1 EAADRPALG
10 AAAHRPEPVPLSFAQ
25 QRLWFVDRME
35 ALGATYNIPFAFRLT
50 GTLDRAALAGALDDT
65 VARHESLR
73 TVFPDTDGVPYQ
85 RVLAPADG
93 LVPLAVTPAAPVDI
107 DRLLAASAGRGFD
120 LAAELPLRAELFAI
134 GDTEHVLL
142 LVVHH
147 IAADGWSVGPLA
159 RDLAAAYAARRDGTT
174 AAAEPLP
181 VQYADY
187 ALWQRGMLGDR
198 GEPGSVLSRQL
209 TYWQHALDGLPD
221 HVELPFDRPRPPVAG
236 HAGGHVTLAFDP
248 HTEARIREV
257 ARARGVSVH
266 MVLHAGLA
274 ALLTRLGAGT
284 DVPIGTPVAGRTD
297 AALDDLVGFFVNTL
311 VLRTD
316 TSGDPTFGELL
327 DRVRETALCAY
338 AHQDAPF
345 EQVVE
350 AVNPVRSLAHH
361 PLFQVMLALQNTPG
375 GGFALPGLTAEPV
388 PVGTATAKFDLFF
401 AVTEGLDD
409 GLRVAVEYRA
419 DLFDHTTVEA
429 LATRWLRLLD
439 AASADPDRPIG
450 RIDILSAAERRT
462 LLALPAARSAPPE
475 TLPGLFEA
483 QVRAVPDLPAVESA
497 DGTRTYRELNADA
510 NRIAHAL
517 IARGIG
523 PDDTVAVAL
532 PRGSAPI
539 AALLGIL
546 KAGAAYQPIDAD
558 HPAARIRLMLTEAR
572 PALLVTRSGVLD
584 DDAVA
589 PGDGI
594 ATLLLDAAAWAAESC
609 LLPTRNPADNDRCRP
624 LDPRHPA
631 YLIAT
636 SGSTGTPK
644 AVAMPGGAVVNLL
657 RWHHDAV
664 GGGAGTRTAQ
674 FTAVGFDVSVQEI
687 LSAVCHGKTL
697 CVPSEEQRR
706 SAELFAAW
714 LDEQQVAELFAPTL
728 VVEALAEAAGE
739 AGLDLP
745 ALRCIAQAGEA
756 LRMTAGLRSFVD
768 RVPGRRLHNHYG
780 PAETHVVT
788 AHTVPAGGPAGAS
801 LPPIGTP
808 IPGVRAYVLDAGLN
822 PVPPRVPGELFIA
835 GAALA
840 RGYVGRAGRTAERFV
855 ADPYAPADEPGAR
868 MYRTGDLARWNAD
881 GELEYLGRGDRQ
893 VKVRGFRVEL
903 GDIESALSGCPGVAQ
918 TAVVPRQIRP
928 GEVQL
933 VAHVVAGAG
942 AVSDG
947 TDTSGDFTD
956 RLRRSLRERLPD
968 YMVPAVFLVHDRP
981 LPLTPNGKLNRAALP
996 QIPAPRPGDA
1006 DTGPAA
1012 PRPPRTPHERLLAEL
1027 FAEVLG
1033 LPERDVD
1040 VDADF

>member
-1 EAADRPALG
+1 
-10 AAAHRPEPVPLSFAQ
+10 PVPLSFAQ

-361 PLFQVMLALQNTPG
+361 PLFQVMLTLEHGAPEVPD
-375 GGFALPGLTAEPV
+375 LPGL
-388 PVGTATAKFDLFF
+388 
-401 AVTEGLDD
+401 AVTEARLWTDTAKYDLTFALTDAGDGGLD
-409 GLRVAVEYRA
+409 GTVEYRT
-419 DLFDHTTVEA
+419 DLFTSSGAEA
-429 LATRWLRLLD
+429 LAARWLRVLR
-439 AASADPDRPIG
+439 AVAADPGQRIG
-450 RIDILSAAERRT
+450 RIDVLGADERAELLDGASGVPSEGIVPRTFGDLFAAQVTATPDAPALEAADGERLTYRE
-462 LLALPAARSAPPE
+462 LDARANRVAHALAVRGIGPEALVALALPRGVAQVVAVLGVLKAGAGYVPIDPRLPAARVRFLLDDAAPA
-475 TLPGLFEA
+475 LVLDDEA
-483 QVRAVPDLPAVESA
+483 QVAALADGHPDTPPAV
-497 DGTRTYRELNADA
+497 
-510 NRIAHAL
+510 
-517 IARGIG
+517 
-523 PDDTVAVAL
+523 
-532 PRGSAPI
+532 
-539 AALLGIL
+539 
-546 KAGAAYQPIDAD
+546 
-558 HPAARIRLMLTEAR
+558 AARH
-572 PALLVTRSGVLD
+572 
-584 DDAVA
+584 
-589 PGDGI
+589 
-594 ATLLLDAAAWAAESC
+594 AA
-609 LLPTRNPADNDRCRP
+609 
-624 LDPRHPA
+624 HPA
-631 YLIAT
+631 YVVYT
-636 SGSTGTPK
+636 SGSTGRPK
-644 AVAMPGGAVVNLL
+644 GVVVPHTGVAWLAAESARLGAGPGARHLQFASPSFDMSFWDLCAALLHGGTLVLAPADEPLAALTDRRLGITHALVPPSALTAV
-657 RWHHDAV
+657 RDAGITAGTLVV
-664 GGGAGTRTAQ
+664 GGEACPPDLVARWAPGRHMINAYGPTETTVLATLTGALCADGAGTERT
-674 FTAVGFDVSVQEI
+674 E
-687 LSAVCHGKTL
+687 
-697 CVPSEEQRR
+697 
-706 SAELFAAW
+706 
-714 LDEQQVAELFAPTL
+714 
-728 VVEALAEAAGE
+728 
-739 AGLDLP
+739 
-745 ALRCIAQAGEA
+745 
-756 LRMTAGLRSFVD
+756 
-768 RVPGRRLHNHYG
+768 N
-780 PAETHVVT
+780 
-788 AHTVPAGGPAGAS
+788 
-801 LPPIGTP
+801 PPIGRPMT
-808 IPGVRAYVLDAGLN
+808 GARAYVLDASLQPA
-822 PVPPRVPGELFIA
+822 PVGVPGELYMA
-835 GAALA
+835 GRGLA
-840 RGYVGRAGRTAERFV
+840 RGYLGRPGLTAERFV
-855 ADPYAPADEPGAR
+855 ADPYAAEPGAR
-868 MYRTGDLARWNAD
+868 MYRTGDLVRVRPDGALDFVGRAD
-881 GELEYLGRGDRQ
+881 DQIKIRGYRIEPGE
-893 VKVRGFRVEL
+893 
-903 GDIESALSGCPGVAQ
+903 IEAALAAHAEV
-918 TAVVPRQIRP
+918 TRAVVLAHDNR
-928 GEVQL
+928 L
-933 VAHVVAGAG
+933 AANVAAA
-942 AVSDG
+942 
-947 TDTSGDFTD
+947 SGRTPAAAD
-956 RLRRSLRERLPD
+956 LRAHLEARLPG
-968 YMVPAVFLVHDRP
+968 YMVPAAFVVLP
-981 LPLTPNGKLNRAALP
+981 ELPLLVNGKLDRAALP
-996 QIPAPRPGDA
+996 APTWDGTAGGGRAPRSSDE
-1006 DTGPAA
+1006 TVV
-1012 PRPPRTPHERLLAEL
+1012 AEL
-1027 FAEVLG
+1027 FAEALG
-1033 LPERDVD
+1033 LPADRIGADDAFFDLGGHSLLATRVTARIRAVRGVEIGLRDLFEAPTVAGLAARLAAAEA
-1040 VDADF
+1040 ADRPALGAAA